1 MIWIQEVECCDLGGY
16 KQPIWLREAPVSAWS
31 NLGQLI
37 IKQITDVK
45 KHQGNMD
52 VPNARNAWM
61 QFLAKLSGG
70 RPSRPFLG
78 IHATKAFVNPKHQM
92 AEVSIMQE
100 Q

>member
-1 MIWIQEVECCDLGGY
+1 M
-16 KQPIWLREAPVSAWS
+16 
-31 NLGQLI
+31 
-37 IKQITDVK
+37 
-45 KHQGNMD
+45 
-52 VPNARNAWM
+52 PNARNAWM